1 MKRALIGILILVTA
15 IGIGVTYKFMAGG
28 ADAAGAAGGP
38 AGSGG
43 ASRQGGKA
51 QDLVF
56 AEIEPL
62 TVSGVGGYQLSSVD
76 LGDGP
81 VPLIRI
87 PLDTWGGYAAL
98 FAANGGAKAN
108 KDSFFYT
115 RGKFAVELVREESAG
130 EQLQG
135 YAAGRWPIIWA
146 PMDSLPLLYD
156 ALKTDKRIAPKV
168 LGLFDWSSGGDGI
181 LVKNSIRRPAD
192 LRDKIILTSS
202 NTPYS
207 FMLLWYLSQN
217 GMSGTD
223 VKVVWV
229 DDGEKALDMF
239 RNDSR
244 IVAWVSWTPFINEAV
259 DPSSKNYVRD
269 SRLLISS
276 RDANQLIADTYIVR
290 TDLLQDKPEM
300 MKAFVESM
308 AEASQRID
316 TKTWSDMADFYGLA
330 SPGEAKS
337 MLDDVHVAN
346 FTETA
351 MFFDDANPI
360 GAYKI
365 FVLAQE
371 YYKQLGSLPSTVSY
385 DPERVINTSIIDA
398 IAAGKE
404 FAGQKNLIADS
415 FNKKAAF
422 DIGDLENQRVVLSN
436 DVQLFFDAQ
445 KLDFDPDS
453 QTPEIKE
460 NMKMLEKV
468 AEQTEFLATTIVKL
482 VGHLDTAK
490 VEEFRAKGNQAF
502 IEASAQAKLVSKKRA
517 EFVKKMLVERYKIDA
532 DRIVTEGRGWDNPI
546 DPEDPNK
553 NRRVEVQFISLE

>member
-1 MKRALIGILILVTA
+1 MKRAMIGILILAAA
-15 IGIGVTYKFMAGG
+15 IGIGVAYKFMAGG
-28 ADAAGAAGGP
+28 ADAPGGA

-43 ASRQGGKA
+43 ASRQDGKA
-51 QDLVF
+51 GELVF

-62 TVSGVGGYQLSSVD
+62 SVSGVGGYQLSSVD
-76 LGDGP
+76 LGEGP

-87 PLDTWGGYAAL
+87 PLDTWGGYATL

-108 KDSFFYT
+108 KDSLFYK

-244 IVAWVSWTPFINEAV
+244 IVAWVSWTPFINEAT
-259 DPSSKNYVRD
+259 DPASKNYVSD

-300 MKAFVESM
+300 MKAFVEAM
-308 AEASQRID
+308 AEASQLVD
-316 TKTWSDMADFYGLA
+316 TKTWSDMAAFYSLA
-330 SPGEAKS
+330 DAGEAKS

-346 FTETA
+346 FAETA

-371 YYKQLGSLPSTVSY
+371 YYKQLGSLPSTASY
-385 DPERVINTSIIDA
+385 DPERVINRTIIDA

-453 QTPEIKE
+453 QADEIKE
-460 NMKMLEKV
+460 NMKMLGKV

-546 DPEDPNK
+546 DPEDPTK